1 MDMDLL
7 VRLIC
12 VLMIFRLYKIKDYF
26 ITLALPVRGS
36 VNELD
41 IAITHL
47 CYLLPELVAYN
58 ILVLSLQEHC
68 VYSKFGLQI
77 GS

>member
-26 ITLALPVRGS
+26 ITLALPVCGS
-36 VNELD
+36 VNQLD

-47 CYLLPELVAYN
+47 CYLLPEFVAYN
-58 ILVLSLQEHC
+58 MVVLSLQEHC
-68 VYSKFGLQI
+68 VYSKLGLQV